1 MQQQLLLKIGR
12 ISFIHNDPAF
22 YYLEH
27 KAPND
32 VQLISATPRELLK
45 LLLREEL
52 DFAPI
57 SSIAI
62 QQHRDQLT
70 PVPALSVHSEGP
82 ALSTIVIARKDHQQE
97 IRGGDQIAIT
107 NYTETS
113 ARMLDLI
120 LRGKKIKTEF
130 IYSNFTSIDQLLREA
145 PYALV
150 IGNEA
155 LAASAAND
163 RRKIFD
169 LGEEWWLLTKQPAV
183 FAVSAVRSSLLEHGR
198 ADAER
203 IISLVRESLEYG
215 YANLGQVIDYTAKQS
230 GFQSTLLA
238 EYFGHLL
245 LNYTERVEQ
254 GYEYLVDAL
263 ESSSHDL

>member
-1 MQQQLLLKIGR
+1 
-12 ISFIHNDPAF
+12 IHNDPAF

-169 LGEEWWLLTKQPAV
+169 LGEEWWSITKQPAV
-183 FAVSAVRSSLLEHGR
+183 FAVSAVRRGLLEHQG
-198 ADAER
+198 DVDR
-203 IISLVRESLEYG
+203 IVSLVKESLEYG
-215 YANLGQVIDYTAKQS
+215 YANLGRIIDRTAEQS
-230 GFQSTLLA
+230 GFQPSLLA
-238 EYFGHLL
+238 EYFRHLRL
-245 LNYTERVEQ
+245 DYTQHVEK
-254 GYEYLVDAL
+254 GYEYLMNTL

>member
-1 MQQQLLLKIGR
+1 MQEQLLLKIGR

-27 KAPND
+27 KTPND
-32 VQLISATPRELLK
+32 IQLISATPRELLNS
-45 LLLREEL
+45 LLHEEL

-62 QQHRDQLT
+62 HQHRDKLT
-70 PVPALSVHSEGP
+70 PVPTLSVHSEGP
-82 ALSTIVIARKDHQQE
+82 ALSTIVIARKDQERE
-97 IRGGDQIAIT
+97 IRDGDQIAIT

-113 ARMLDLI
+113 ARMLSAI
-120 LRGKKIKTEF
+120 LRKKKINTVF
-130 IYSNFTSIDQLLREA
+130 INSSFTSIDQLLNEA

-155 LAASAAND
+155 LAASASND

-169 LGEEWWLLTKQPAV
+169 LGEEWWSITKHPAV
-183 FAVSAVRSSLLEHGR
+183 FAVSAVRTSLLEQRR

-203 IISLVRESLEYG
+203 IISLVKESLEYG
-215 YANLGQVIDYTAKQS
+215 YANLGQVINYTAQQS
-230 GFQSTLLA
+230 GFQPNLLA
-238 EYFGHLL
+238 KYFTHLRL
-245 LNYTERVEQ
+245 DYTKRVEQ
-254 GYEYLVDAL
+254 GYEYLMNSLGSA
-263 ESSSHDL
+263 SHDL